1 LSFLNRSYNQATIE
15 LHRKN
20 RLGTFIPESVKKKMS
35 DSHLRIK
42 NKKQIILI
50 DVNTGNKVFF
60 DTIAALRRELLI
72 SDRTIRIWA
81 LDGKT
86 HKTKSLKYP
95 LIKIKI

>member
-1 LSFLNRSYNQATIE
+1 
-15 LHRKN
+15 
-20 RLGTFIPESVKKKMS
+20 MS
-35 DSHLRIK
+35 ALPVRTHLRIK

-50 DVNTGNKVFF
+50 DVNTGNKIFF

-72 SDRTIRIWA
+72 SDRTIKRWA

-86 HKTKSLKYP
+86 HKTKSLKNP

>member
-1 LSFLNRSYNQATIE
+1 
-15 LHRKN
+15 
-20 RLGTFIPESVKKKMS
+20 MS

-60 DTIAALRRELLI
+60 DTIPALRRELLI
-72 SDRTIRIWA
+72 SDRTIKRLA
-81 LDGKT
+81 LDGKI